1 MQLEKKMQ
9 NLFVEGPVLPF
20 STFLI
25 VLLKAD
31 LFTHTRYEINF
42 LQRNNLGL
50 FYNFVAK
57 EENHDDREGYH
68 TKEKV
73 ISSIIPVLFSLA
85 NRES

>member
-1 MQLEKKMQ
+1 MQLEKEMQ
-9 NLFVEGPVLPF
+9 NLFVDGPVLPF

-25 VLLKAD
+25 VFLKAD
-31 LFTHTRYEINF
+31 LFTYARYEINF
-42 LQRNNLGL
+42 VQRNDLGL

-73 ISSIIPVLFSLA
+73 ISSIIPVLFSFT